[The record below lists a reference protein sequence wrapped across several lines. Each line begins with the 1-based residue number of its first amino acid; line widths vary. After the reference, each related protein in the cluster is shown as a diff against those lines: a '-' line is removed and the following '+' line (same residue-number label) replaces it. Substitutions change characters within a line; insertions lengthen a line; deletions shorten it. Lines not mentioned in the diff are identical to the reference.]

1 MVSYRKDFLFAK
13 MAYYKIKKS
22 LPVSTTYSLLL
33 LEKTTPEPN
42 LTCGWLIYLSI
53 CLTTRNEGNL
63 FGQYLEFI
71 FRKTKKNQIKG

>member
-1 MVSYRKDFLFAK
+1 MF
-13 MAYYKIKKS
+13 IKKS

-53 CLTTRNEGNL
+53 CLTTRYEGNL
-63 FGQYLEFI
+63 FGKYFEYI
-71 FRKTKKNQIKG
+71 IRKTTDEEA